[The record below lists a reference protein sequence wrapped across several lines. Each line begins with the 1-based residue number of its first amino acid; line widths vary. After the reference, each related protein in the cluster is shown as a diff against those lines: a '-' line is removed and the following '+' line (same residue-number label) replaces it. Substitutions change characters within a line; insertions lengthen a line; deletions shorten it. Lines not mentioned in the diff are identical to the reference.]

1 MKMKKI
7 LVPTD
12 FSKPSENALEVA
24 ASIAKEHNAEIVV
37 LHMMGLSDAVVTKN
51 ESREVFEA
59 MYYMRLAEKR
69 FKDLLDKDYL
79 NGITVSDIV
88 HNYTAFGEINDIAM
102 EMNIDL
108 IVMGSH
114 GTTGLKEVF
123 VGSNTE
129 KVVRTSEIPVLVI
142 KHRAEDFKPKY
153 GLFACDFLPNSI
165 GPYKRAKRMFDL
177 LGMDMELLYINL
189 AGDFRSTR
197 EIEKRILKFLTDAE
211 EDNPLVTLN
220 KVIQYNDYSVEAGIF
235 AYSQVANADLIAL
248 PTQGRQ
254 GLAHFFSGSIGED
267 VVNHSDLPVMT
278 FRV

>member
-1 MKMKKI
+1 MKKI
-7 LVPTD
+7 LVPVD
-12 FSKPSENALEVA
+12 FSSHSEYALEVA
-24 ASIAKEHNAEIVV
+24 AEIAKRQDAEIVA
-37 LHMMGLSDAVVTKN
+37 LHMMGLNDAVLTKN
-51 ESREVFEA
+51 QSKEVFEA
-59 MYYMRLAEKR
+59 MFYMRLAEKR
-69 FKDLLDKDYL
+69 FAELLDKEYL
-79 NGITVSDIV
+79 TDVKVTEAV
-88 HNYTAFGEINDIAM
+88 HNYTNFSEINEIAK

-114 GTTGLKEVF
+114 GTTGLQEVF

-142 KHRAEDFKPKY
+142 KHRSEKFRPRS
-153 GLFACDFLPNSI
+153 GIFACDFLDNAR
-165 GPYKRAKRMFDL
+165 GPFTRAKHIFDL
-177 LGMDMELLYINL
+177 MGMNMQLLYINL

-197 EIEKRILKFLTDAE
+197 EIEKRILKFLTDVN
-211 EDNPLVTLN
+211 DPNPLKTLN
-220 KVIQYNDYSVEAGIF
+220 GVVQYNDYSVEAGIF
-235 AYSQVANADLIAL
+235 AYSQVANADIIAL

>member
-1 MKMKKI
+1 MKKI

-12 FSKPSENALEVA
+12 FSKPAEHALEIA
-24 ASIAKEHNAEIVV
+24 ASIARKQNAEIIL
-37 LHMMGLSDAVVTKN
+37 LHMMGMSDGMLTKS
-51 ESREVFEA
+51 ESQEVFKA
-59 MYYMRLAEKR
+59 MYYMKLAEQR
-69 FKDLLDKDYL
+69 FEELLSKDFLK
-79 NGITVSDIV
+79 GIKVTETV
-88 HNYTAFGEINDIAM
+88 HNYTVFSEINAIAVDM
-102 EMNIDL
+102 DADL
-108 IVMGSH
+108 IVMGSI
-114 GTTGLKEVF
+114 GASGLKEVF

-142 KHRAEDFKPKY
+142 KHQSTDFNPQH
-153 GLFACDFLPNSI
+153 GIFACDFLANSI
-165 GPYKRAKRMFDL
+165 GPYKRAKRMFDI

-197 EIEKRILKFLTDAE
+197 EIEKRILKFLSDAGE
-211 EDNPLVTLN
+211 HNPLKILN
-220 KVIQYNDYSVEAGIF
+220 QVVQYNDYSVEAGIF
-235 AYSQVANADLIAL
+235 AYSQVSNADLIAL

>member
-1 MKMKKI
+1 MKKI
-7 LVPTD
+7 LVPVD
-12 FSKPSENALEVA
+12 FSKYSDYAMEVA
-24 ASIAKEHNAEIVV
+24 AGIAKKQNAEIIA
-37 LHMMGLSDAVVTKN
+37 LHMMGLSDAVVTRN

-59 MYYMRLAEKR
+59 MYYMRLAETR
-69 FKDLLDKDYL
+69 FAELLDKDYL
-79 NGITVSDIV
+79 EGVKVTDTV
-88 HNYTAFGEINDIAM
+88 HNYTIFSEINDVAK

-114 GTTGLKEVF
+114 GSSGLKEVF

-142 KHRAEDFKPKY
+142 KHRHEKFNPKL
-153 GLFACDFLPNSI
+153 GVFACDFLENSV
-165 GPYKRAKRMFDL
+165 GPYKRAKEVFETF
-177 LGMDMELLYINL
+177 GIDMQMLYVNL

-197 EIEKRILKFLTDAE
+197 EIEKRILDFFKSAGE
-211 EDNPLVTLN
+211 PNPLESLN
-220 KVIQYNDYSVEAGIF
+220 SVAHYNEYSVEAGIF
-235 AYSQVANADLIAL
+235 GYSQIVNADIISL

>member
-1 MKMKKI
+1 MKKI

-24 ASIAKEHNAEIVV
+24 AAIAKKQNAEIVV
-37 LHMMGLSDAVVTKN
+37 LHMMGLSDNVVTKN

-69 FKDLLDKDYL
+69 FADLLDKDYL
-79 NGITVSDIV
+79 KGITVSDTV

-142 KHRAEDFKPKY
+142 KHPASDFSPRH
-153 GLFACDFLPNSI
+153 GIFACDFQSSAI
-165 GPYKRAKRMFDL
+165 GPYKRAQRMFEH

-211 EDNPLVTLN
+211 VDNPLSTLN
-220 KVIQYNDYSVEAGIF
+220 KVVQYNDYSVEAGIF

-278 FRV
+278 FRI